1 MRCILKYQ
9 NWIPEI
15 RNKTQMIH
23 ARAHSS
29 LCLSLS
35 PTHTLSLSLSHTQPI
50 VRRRERGNGIGRR
63 GSSLR
68 SSLETE
74 LARTNKAQRP
84 RTEGC
89 FQGDMQMLTDIHANT
104 HIHGELRKTH
114 HVPRPP
120 PSARGQIHE
129 RINRIGLQKCKI
141 ESSTRDDNGRLERE
155 GYVGRIG
162 VHGEGARGMCLVEG
176 SKWSQCQVLVE
187 GREI

>member
-1 MRCILKYQ
+1 MRALILFL
-9 NWIPEI
+9 I
-15 RNKTQMIH
+15 
-23 ARAHSS
+23 
-29 LCLSLS
+29 LSLS
-35 PTHTLSLSLSHTQPI
+35 LTYTLSLSHTQRI
-50 VRRRERGNGIGRR
+50 VRRRERRNGNGRR

-74 LARTNKAQRP
+74 LARTNTAQRP

-89 FQGDMQMLTDIHANT
+89 FRGDMQMLTDIHTNT
-104 HIHGELRKTH
+104 HMHGELRKTH

-120 PSARGQIHE
+120 PSARGQIRE
-129 RINRIGLQKCKI
+129 RICRIDLQKCKL

-162 VHGEGARGMCLVEG
+162 VHGEGARGLFLVEG